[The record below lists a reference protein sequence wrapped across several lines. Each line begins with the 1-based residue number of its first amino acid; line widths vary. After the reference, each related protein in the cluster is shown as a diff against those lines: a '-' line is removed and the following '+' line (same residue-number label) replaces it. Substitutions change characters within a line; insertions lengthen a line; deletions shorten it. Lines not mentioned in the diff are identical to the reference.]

1 METVQNPSD
10 IMHVYEDT
18 NLDGNNDAL
27 IVESKMDDLI
37 SILSVLQFISNKGI
51 IINTRKLRIE
61 RAGFA

>member
-1 METVQNPSD
+1 
-10 IMHVYEDT
+10 MHVYENT

-37 SILSVLQFISNKGI
+37 SILSFLQFISNKEI
-51 IINTRKLRIE
+51 IINTQKPRIE